1 LEHHEVLLST
11 PEGSPRITPFLWFDS
26 QAEEAVEF
34 YLSVFKNSRRVGEL
48 RAVDE
53 IQGPVGSVL
62 TITFE
67 VDGQQLTALNGGP
80 NFKFT
85 EAISLVVNCGS
96 QEEIDEYWARL
107 TDGGTEIQ
115 CGWLKDRF
123 GLCWQVVPAN
133 IAELMKH
140 PKAFAA
146 MLRMKKLVIAELEQ
160 ASQTSAGL

>member
-1 LEHHEVLLST
+1 MST
-11 PEGSPRITPFLWFDS
+11 PAVLSRITPFLWFDS
-26 QAEEAVEF
+26 NAEEAVDF
-34 YLSVFKNSRRVGEL
+34 YLSVFKNSRRIAEL

-53 IQGPVGSVL
+53 IQGPVGSIL

-67 VDGQQLTALNGGP
+67 LDGQQLVALNGGP

-96 QEEIDEYWARL
+96 QDEIDEYWTKL
-107 TDGGTEIQ
+107 TDGGAEIQ

-133 IAELMKH
+133 IAELLKN
-140 PKAFAA
+140 PRAFQA
-146 MLRMKKLVIAELEQ
+146 MLGMKKLVIAQLED
-160 ASQTSAGL
+160 AAGS